1 MNYSLLEI
9 ARLLGVSKNVVK
21 FRALELPQDCKMKD
35 YQTGQWLINEKGYA
49 KLQEIIQAKSR
60 PSTLKN
66 VKTDDP
72 EPEDHINQ
80 EATGESREA
89 KPWYIESLERKDAQI
104 SELTKALQNE
114 QELNHI
120 VNQQIL
126 ALQAPPETP
135 ESSTRDGKTIA
146 IVGLSIALILA
157 LGAIVW
163 IIYLFS

>member
-1 MNYSLLEI
+1 MTTYSLLEVS
-9 ARLLGVSKNVVK
+9 RLLGVSKSVVK
-21 FRALELPQDCKMKD
+21 FRAQELPQDCKMKD
-35 YQTGQWLINEKGYA
+35 PETNTWLINEKGYA
-49 KLQEIIQAKSR
+49 RLQEIIQTKSR
-60 PSTLKN
+60 PSTIKN
-66 VKTDDP
+66 VKADDP
-72 EPEDHINQ
+72 EPEDHKT
-80 EATGESREA
+80 EET

-104 SELTKALQNE
+104 SELTRALQNE

-120 VNQQIL
+120 ASQQIL

-135 ESSTRDGKTIA
+135 ESTTRDGKTIA